1 MSTQLSSDCQ
11 QSLTQL
17 FAQLQTTLEKN
28 SREDANWLQQ
38 RQSLTLANALLRNL
52 QGRSEQT
59 SKHVVVVG
67 PTQVGKSTVINH
79 LLGSKQAGVSALA
92 GYTRH
97 AQGFTSGSSEV
108 GQFEALFPNWRLV
121 KQNELDTNNTRQFS
135 VTRSVGGNNDTPEHV
150 VYWDTPDFDSVSS
163 RSYRTIVPNLSAIAS
178 VLVLVLSKEKYA
190 DNSVW
195 EFLKLLAPLQLPLII
210 CLNKADAAHEEVI
223 TTEIKERL
231 NDLNCKHQ
239 AIITLPWQ
247 DSDTSMPSESI
258 KALTHSVTSTL
269 TENHHSP
276 RLAAYFRDHWQ
287 DWLTPVIAEHQA
299 RTEWHAS
306 VEQASE
312 QLLAYYREHYLQQT
326 RYSEALQRAIS
337 KLLELLEIPILASTL
352 GTLRKVIT
360 WPVRTL
366 GKTILDSV
374 SDKQE
379 KTQTNEVIILTE
391 AYQNALTELIDKTQH
406 VKHQDHPQ
414 QKIWWESIKKSLD
427 QQQHDLQHL
436 AVDSIA
442 ELQDSFEPEIDAA
455 ANRLYKKLQ
464 EQPATLNSL
473 RAARVTTD
481 AAALAV
487 AFHTGGLSATDLVL
501 APALL
506 SVTSLLAE
514 SAVGQHMKV
523 IEKELKE
530 KQFLQVQSNL
540 VTPCLKQPMHGLSEQ
555 LTSENLYNISD
566 ADVSAA
572 EHCLSELN

>member
-1 MSTQLSSDCQ
+1 
-11 QSLTQL
+11 
-17 FAQLQTTLEKN
+17 
-28 SREDANWLQQ
+28 
-38 RQSLTLANALLRNL
+38 
-52 QGRSEQT
+52 
-59 SKHVVVVG
+59 
-67 PTQVGKSTVINH
+67 
-79 LLGSKQAGVSALA
+79 
-92 GYTRH
+92 
-97 AQGFTSGSSEV
+97 
-108 GQFEALFPNWRLV
+108 
-121 KQNELDTNNTRQFS
+121 
-135 VTRSVGGNNDTPEHV
+135 
-150 VYWDTPDFDSVSS
+150 
-163 RSYRTIVPNLSAIAS
+163 

-195 EFLKLLAPLQLPLII
+195 EFLKLLAPLQLPLVI

-223 TTEIKERL
+223 TTEIKQRL
-231 NDLNCKHQ
+231 NNLNCKHQ
-239 AIITLPWQ
+239 AIITLPWL
-247 DSDTSMPSESI
+247 DSDTLMPSENI
-258 KALTHSVTSTL
+258 RALTTSVTSAL
-269 TENHHSP
+269 TANHHSP
-276 RLAAYFRDHWQ
+276 KLTAYFRDHWQ
-287 DWLTPVIAEHQA
+287 DWLTPVLAEHQA
-299 RTEWHAS
+299 RIEWHAN

-312 QLLAYYREHYLQQT
+312 QLLGYYREHYLQQT

-337 KLLELLEIPILASTL
+337 KLLELLEIPILAGTL

-366 GKTILDSV
+366 GKTIVDSV

-406 VKHQDHPQ
+406 IKDQDHPQ
-414 QKIWWESIKKSLD
+414 QKIWWQAIKQNLD

-436 AVDSIA
+436 ADDRIA
-442 ELQDSFEPEIDAA
+442 KLQDSFEPEIDAA
-455 ANRLYKKLQ
+455 ANRLYQQLQ
-464 EQPATLNSL
+464 DQPATLNSL

-530 KQFLQVQSNL
+530 KQFEQVQSNL
-540 VTPCLKQPMHGLSEQ
+540 VTPCLQQPLLGLSEQ

>member
-1 MSTQLSSDCQ
+1 MSTILSSDCQ

-17 FAQLQTTLEKN
+17 FTQLQTTLEKN
-28 SREDANWLQQ
+28 SREDGDWLQQ
-38 RQSLTLANALLRNL
+38 RQSLTLANALLRNHNL
-52 QGRSEQT
+52 TSEV
-59 SKHVVVVG
+59 SSRHIVVVG

-79 LLGSKQAGVSALA
+79 LLGSEQAGVSALA

-97 AQGFTSGSSEV
+97 AQGFMSGSVEN
-108 GQFEALFPNWRLV
+108 QPFETLFPNWKLV
-121 KQNELDTNNTRQFS
+121 AQNKLDPNNSKQFSLTTLTANQNE
-135 VTRSVGGNNDTPEHV
+135 TPQQT

-195 EFLKLLAPLQLPLII
+195 EFLNLLAPLQLPLII
-210 CLNKADAAHEEVI
+210 CLNKADAAHVEVI
-223 TTEIKERL
+223 TTEIRERL
-231 NDLNCKHQ
+231 NDMNCKHE

-247 DSDTSMPSESI
+247 DSDTPSSSETI
-258 KALTHSVTSTL
+258 NALQYTVTSIL
-269 TENHHSP
+269 TQDRNTP
-276 RLAAYFRDHWQ
+276 KLATYFRKHWH
-287 DWLTPVIAEHQA
+287 DWLTPVMAEHQA
-299 RTEWHAS
+299 YTEWHSS
-306 VEQASE
+306 VEQASGE
-312 QLLAYYREHYLQQT
+312 LLSYYQTHYLQQT

-337 KLLELLEIPILASTL
+337 KLLELLEIPILAGTL

-366 GKTILDSV
+366 GKTIIDSV
-374 SDKQE
+374 SEERE

-391 AYQNALTELIDKTQH
+391 AYQNALTELLDKTQQL
-406 VKHQDHPQ
+406 KHEDHPQ
-414 QKIWWESIKKSLD
+414 QQFWWDAVKVNLD
-427 QQQHDLQHL
+427 QQQHNLQNHAEKNIAQLQHT
-436 AVDSIA
+436 
-442 ELQDSFEPEIDAA
+442 FEPEIDAA
-455 ANRLYKKLQ
+455 ANRLYQQLQ
-464 EQPATLNSL
+464 DQPATLNSL

-530 KQFLQVQSNL
+530 KQFEQVQNNL
-540 VTPCLKQPMHGLSEQ
+540 VKPYLEQPMLDMTKL
-555 LTSENLYNISD
+555 LTSENLYNISKD
-566 ADVSAA
+566 DVNIA
-572 EHCLSELN
+572 ERCLSELN